1 MQRWWSCIGVVL
13 ALLAATGAVS
23 AQRVSEEAVNLEE
36 TFLEAEREM
45 ILGRDEKAM
54 ELYREVLRQDPDNA
68 AAAYQTAR
76 LYMRQETYEKAL
88 PMARKAIAG
97 DPGNIWFRELEA
109 DLFERMGQHEEAAEA
124 YAALVDMAPDHA
136 LLYTRWAYQLVRTG
150 QIKEAIEVYDKLE
163 KQIGLTEEVIQRKHK
178 LYLGLGER
186 DKAARE
192 LHRLVDAYPSRIAFR
207 HQLADFYERI
217 GEAAKAKTAY
227 EEILAIAPDDPE
239 AKLALAGKPTDQ
251 TREELNV
258 LAALRPV
265 FRDPA
270 APIDLKVKRILP
282 LIQQAADTGDGE
294 LTAALLEL
302 TTLLEEVHPGDAKGF
317 AASADLLYFS
327 GRRAEARE
335 KYARALELDDTVYPV
350 WEQYLYILAEQRD
363 FPALEAAAGEALDVF
378 PNKARVYYLGGLA
391 LQKRQKNDEALALL
405 QPALLMTGG
414 DTGLE
419 AELQCLLGTVY
430 EQQGEPERA
439 DEAFARALEHL
450 PKAPPI
456 LTAYGLALARSGRQ
470 LDRARDMLRLASEA
484 SAAHPDLLHAK
495 GWLQYRKKNYEQ
507 AERLLAKALERGA
520 QNDPVLLD
528 HYGDVQFRRSEPEK
542 ALMYWKKAREAGNA
556 SKLLE
561 KKIADRQI
569 YE

>member
-1 MQRWWSCIGVVL
+1 MQRWWSCILVMA
-13 ALLAATGAVS
+13 ALLAAVDFAS
-23 AQRVSEEAVNLEE
+23 AQRVSEKAVNLEE
-36 TFLEAEREM
+36 TFIEAEREM

-54 ELYREVLRQDPDNA
+54 ELYREVLRQAPDNA
-68 AAAYQTAR
+68 AATYRIAR
-76 LYMRQETYEKAL
+76 LHMRQETYEKAL
-88 PMARKAIAG
+88 PMAQKAIEKAP
-97 DPGNIWFRELEA
+97 DNIWYRELEA
-109 DLFERMGQHEEAAEA
+109 DLFERMGRHKEAADA
-124 YAALVDMAPDHA
+124 YAALVDMTPDNA
-136 LLYTRWAYQLVRTG
+136 LLYTKWAYQLVRTG
-150 QIKEAIEVYDKLE
+150 EIKDAIKVYDKLE

-178 LYLGLGER
+178 LYLGLGDR

-192 LHRLVDAYPSRIAFR
+192 LRRLVEAYPSRLTFR
-207 HQLADFYERI
+207 HQLAGFYEQI
-217 GEAAKAKTAY
+217 GEPAEARKVY

-239 AKLALAGKPTDQ
+239 AKLALAGKPSGQ
-251 TREELNV
+251 TREELAF
-258 LAALRPV
+258 LASLRPV

-282 LIQQAADTGDGE
+282 LIQQAAETGDTE
-294 LTAALLEL
+294 LAAALLEL

-327 GRRAEARE
+327 GRRSEARE

-363 FPALEAAAGEALDVF
+363 FPALEEAAEEALDVF
-378 PNKARVYYLGGLA
+378 PNRARVYYLGGLA
-391 LQKRQKNDEALALL
+391 LQKRQKNDDALALL

-414 DTGLE
+414 DPGLE

-430 EQQGEPERA
+430 EQQGESERA
-439 DEAFARALEHL
+439 EEAFSLALEHM

-470 LDRARDMLRLASEA
+470 LDRARDMLRIASEA
-484 SAAHPDLLHAK
+484 SGEHPDLLHAK
-495 GWLQYRKKNYEQ
+495 GWIQYRKKNYEQ
-507 AERLLAKALERGA
+507 AEQLLARALELGA
-520 QNDPVLLD
+520 RNDPVLLE
-528 HYGDVQFRRSEPEK
+528 HYGDLQFRRSEPEK
-542 ALMYWKKAREAGNA
+542 ALSYWTKAREAGNA
-556 SKLLE
+556 SQLLK